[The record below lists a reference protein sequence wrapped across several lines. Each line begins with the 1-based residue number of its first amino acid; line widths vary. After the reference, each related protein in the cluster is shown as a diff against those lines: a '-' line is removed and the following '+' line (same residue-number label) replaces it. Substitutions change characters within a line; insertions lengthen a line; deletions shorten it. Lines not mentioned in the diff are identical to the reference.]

1 MKNYIDIAPTDT
13 LAHALLRMPDG
24 PDLEPTVLK
33 LRQFLAEKG
42 MEGHNTLCSSLRHML
57 FQVLYAEADK
67 RKDGEH
73 GPALS
78 RTLSISNQVW
88 ALWKDLFENSASA
101 ATPSME
107 ERLQVTQLMEFISV
121 AKTEEEFKGYLED
134 LRKVLLRPED
144 KSLLVTC
151 KWQIEL
157 HLTDLLVEA
166 LMEVSDLS
174 PQCTRDIALY
184 HFLKEPQPID
194 QELQL
199 ISCFQGEL
207 FLLAPENVHKLN
219 GKHDSKFLKRE
230 LDRLAQVLPMLD
242 FLHLLSAM
250 NNVEHPSNTVADGV
264 LNGLCMEYQAMLE
277 PVA

>member
-1 MKNYIDIAPTDT
+1 MLCSVCRTAPTWSRPFSSS
-13 LAHALLRMPDG
+13 ASSS
-24 PDLEPTVLK
+24 LK
-33 LRQFLAEKG
+33 KG
-42 MEGHNTLCSSLRHML
+42 MEGHNSLCGSLHHIL
-57 FQVLYAEADK
+57 FQVLYAEAD
-67 RKDGEH
+67 RHKDGEC
-73 GPALS
+73 GSVLS
-78 RTLSISNQVW
+78 QALSISDQVW
-88 ALWKDLFENSASA
+88 ALWKDLFENSASGG
-101 ATPSME
+101 TPSME
-107 ERLQVTQLMEFISV
+107 EHLQVTQLMEFISV

-134 LRKVLLRPED
+134 LGRVLLRPED

-166 LMEVSDLS
+166 LTEVPDLS

-184 HFLKEPQPID
+184 HFLKKPQPVD
-194 QELQL
+194 LELQL

-207 FLLAPENVHKLN
+207 FLLTPENVHKLN
-219 GKHDSKFLKRE
+219 GKHDGKFLKRE

-264 LNGLCMEYQAMLE
+264 LNGLCMEYQAMLG

>member
-1 MKNYIDIAPTDT
+1 MKNYIDTVPTDT

-24 PDLEPTVLK
+24 PDLEQTVLK
-33 LRQFLAEKG
+33 LRQFLTEKG
-42 MEGHNTLCSSLRHML
+42 VEGHSFLCSSLRHML
-57 FQVLYAEADK
+57 FQVFYAEADK
-67 RKDGEH
+67 HKDGEH

-78 RTLSISNQVW
+78 RALSISDQVW
-88 ALWKDLFENSASA
+88 ALWKDLFEKSASA
-101 ATPSME
+101 GTPSVE
-107 ERLQVTQLMEFISV
+107 EHLQVTQLMEFISV
-121 AKTEEEFKGYLED
+121 AKTDEEFKGYLED

-166 LMEVSDLS
+166 LTEAPALS
-174 PQCTRDIALY
+174 SECTRDIALY

-194 QELQL
+194 LELQL

-207 FLLAPENVHKLN
+207 FLLTPENIHKLN
-219 GKHDSKFLKRE
+219 GKHDGKFLKRE
-230 LDRLAQVLPMLD
+230 LDRLAQELPMLD

-264 LNGLCMEYQAMLE
+264 LNGLCAEYQAMLG
-277 PVA
+277 PVG